1 MDLSIKPQAMAP
13 VAISRP
19 SLVKRFK
26 MVLAIKPLMV
36 HLARKYHAAG
46 SAIPRSELEDWEKA
60 WKSMYRRSATQI
72 EKLIATSPEHVH
84 YLVGATPIDPN
95 AEGQWSE
102 TGTLDCDHLCTITDA
117 SVLDPI
123 VRAETIS
130 RKMAWAKVTK
140 YPSPKRTATINTQ
153 DACAT
158 A

>member
-1 MDLSIKPQAMAP
+1 
-13 VAISRP
+13 
-19 SLVKRFK
+19 
-26 MVLAIKPLMV
+26 
-36 HLARKYHAAG
+36 
-46 SAIPRSELEDWEKA
+46 
-60 WKSMYRRSATQI
+60 MYRRSATPI

-84 YLVGATPIDPN
+84 YLVGATPINPN
-95 AEGQWSE
+95 AKGHWPK

-140 YPSPKRTATINTQ
+140 YPSPKRTAPINTQ
-153 DACAT
+153 DSCAT